1 MQIIFI
7 LLNAIENVKLNEQ
20 INEQINDL
28 ERNKFF
34 KPNELR
40 MFGFY

>member
-7 LLNAIENVKLNEQ
+7 LLNAIENVK

-28 ERNKFF
+28 EINKFF